1 MLPYKVMVV
10 EDEPLILQNI
20 IDKIHHVNPEFK
32 VVYAAA
38 NGLDAWEHIEIYSPD
53 LLITDIQMPV
63 MNGLDLL
70 ARVKES
76 YPAIECIILTGFNEF
91 EYARKA
97 MKIGI
102 QEYLLKP
109 LKPNQVQEVLE
120 TVGMR
125 LRKRHNTLE
134 RNIIVSGLY
143 GSRSQSELPS
153 DLKR

>member
-76 YPAIECIILTGFNEF
+76 YPAIECVILTGFNEF

-120 TVGMR
+120 TVGYEAEKKAQHIR
-125 LRKRHNTLE
+125 SGISLCPVYTAPDLRAN
-134 RNIIVSGLY
+134 
-143 GSRSQSELPS
+143 
-153 DLKR
+153 